1 MNMDTTANEE
11 RPINPI
17 LEANSIEESSTKK
30 NSNDD
35 KPFVRI
41 GNAASTV
48 AGNKAALKW
57 ANTWLSLNEGVESI
71 AMLTEMH
78 VEGNNMRQIL
88 RSMLNEF
95 ANSNVLYARGGG
107 YLKAESKQTYAS
119 KIKEEFWLWFMQHAF
134 WNDVHD
140 GWSILLEQF
149 NMALKRFDKLGGRT
163 TSSTKAMPI
172 YKMFQI
178 FLWVLC

>member
-48 AGNKAALKW
+48 VGDKAALKW
-57 ANTWLSLNEGVESI
+57 ASTWLNENEGVESI
-71 AMLTEMH
+71 AKLTEIH
-78 VEGNNMRQIL
+78 VEGKQ
-88 RSMLNEF
+88 
-95 ANSNVLYARGGG
+95 YAMNTPID
-107 YLKAESKQTYAS
+107 AE
-119 KIKEEFWLWFMQHAF
+119 
-134 WNDVHD
+134 
-140 GWSILLEQF
+140 
-149 NMALKRFDKLGGRT
+149 
-163 TSSTKAMPI
+163 
-172 YKMFQI
+172 
-178 FLWVLC
+178 